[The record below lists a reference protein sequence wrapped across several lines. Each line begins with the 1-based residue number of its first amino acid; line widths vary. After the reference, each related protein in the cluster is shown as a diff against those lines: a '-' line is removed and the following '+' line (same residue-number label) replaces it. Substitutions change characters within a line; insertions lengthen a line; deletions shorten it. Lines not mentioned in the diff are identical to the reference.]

1 MTSLMLRRLPLPEC
15 SLPVAWKTGTSNGLC
30 DAWCIAYTPDYTV
43 GVWFGNKRGWSATY
57 LVGAKIAAPAAGR
70 IMTTLYAGNARQRL
84 QWPDEKQFLNH
95 EQLCSETGLAPS
107 RECKKLTY
115 GWVHKQYP
123 PEMCRR
129 CAAPPIKKIQITS
142 PRKQLYLAPT
152 THGLSL
158 VVSSDYPETE
168 WYIDYR
174 YVGRIP
180 PGQTYLFPCGQ
191 HTITALPA
199 DGKAESTTFTF
210 NVQLEP

>member
-1 MTSLMLRRLPLPEC
+1 ME
-15 SLPVAWKTGTSNGLC
+15 GGE
-30 DAWCIAYTPDYTV
+30 AWCIAYTPDYTV

-70 IMTTLYAGNARQRL
+70 IMTTLYTGNASRNL
-84 QWPDEKQFLNH
+84 QGPDEKQFLSH
-95 EQLCSETGLAPS
+95 EQLCAETGLAPS
-107 RECKKLTY
+107 HECKKLTY

-129 CAAPPIKKIQITS
+129 CAAPPVKKIQITS
-142 PRKQLYLAPT
+142 PRKQLFLAPT
-152 THGLSL
+152 PHGLSL

-174 YVGRIP
+174 YVGKIQ
-180 PGQTYLFPCGQ
+180 PGQTYLFECGQ

-210 NVQLEP
+210 NVQTEP